1 VLNVSH
7 PHAGFFGDSRER
19 TLQVFASFL
28 GQMIVNQRLLARMD
42 RLVKE
47 RTEQLEQALKRRYA
61 ELSVVVHNRRHFF
74 PEARATV
81 SRALRYG
88 HPFSVLLMDV
98 DHFKRINDTYGHAAG
113 DQVLCAMATLL
124 RTQSRET
131 DVLAHFGGEEFILAL
146 PETDLDGARS
156 LAERIRLAVRSEP
169 LCGHTVSLSIG
180 IAHRPANAEPGG
192 EGAGE
197 ILERLIC
204 EADKALYFGKHH
216 GRDQC
221 RYYPEIADRASSA

>member
-1 VLNVSH
+1 MAIPIHANGETIGVLNVSH

-88 HPFSVLLMDV
+88 HPLQRAPDGRGSFQ
-98 DHFKRINDTYGHAAG
+98 A
-113 DQVLCAMATLL
+113 DQRHL
-124 RTQSRET
+124 RPR
-131 DVLAHFGGEEFILAL
+131 
-146 PETDLDGARS
+146 R
-156 LAERIRLAVRSEP
+156 R
-169 LCGHTVSLSIG
+169 
-180 IAHRPANAEPGG
+180 
-192 EGAGE
+192 
-197 ILERLIC
+197 
-204 EADKALYFGKHH
+204 
-216 GRDQC
+216 
-221 RYYPEIADRASSA
+221 